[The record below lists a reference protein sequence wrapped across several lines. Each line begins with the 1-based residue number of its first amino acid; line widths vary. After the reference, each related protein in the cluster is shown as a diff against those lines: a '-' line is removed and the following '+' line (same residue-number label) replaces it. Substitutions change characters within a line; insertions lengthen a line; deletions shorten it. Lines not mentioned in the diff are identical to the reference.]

1 MSMHLQVKVEA
12 LEKRL
17 AALEYQFSGLTKKF
31 PEGLHAKHKGFNKF
45 YLCDRFDN
53 PVHEDDMTKGDC
65 ELVFQRVKPNMAYW
79 TDILEG
85 KCLPNAA
92 LLALLE
98 EKEAA

>member
-1 MSMHLQVKVEA
+1 MSQWLAIKVET

-31 PEGLHAKHKGFNKF
+31 PPGLHAKHKGFNKF

-53 PVHEDDMTKGDC
+53 PVHEDDLTKAEC
-65 ELVFQRVKPNMAYW
+65 EALYLRVKPDMDRW
-79 TDILEG
+79 TEALEG
-85 KCLPNAA
+85 KCLPNAELMA
-92 LLALLE
+92 LLD